1 MKIKIKKIYYI
12 LLIFLY
18 FINTENLYS
27 SIENKIIVKIDQ
39 NIITSFD
46 LQNEIKEFFFLNNI
60 EFNKKN
66 IIENKDRILKSLIN
80 RSIKINEI
88 KKYKV
93 DRYNQNDLSKF
104 IDNTAKSKNMTVGEL
119 KKKFELSGLNF
130 SSFIEKIKTEFL
142 WNSLIFDLFSNQVT
156 VSTEDIDAEYQK
168 IILNKRQSKQYN
180 LSEII
185 LNNEK
190 NLDIGEI
197 LKYINDNGFSKGV
210 IKFSSSA
217 SSINKGQIGWIKD
230 YQLNSNYLKELLNK
244 NVGYVSKPI
253 KNLDKIVILKI
264 NDIKVDTNNELNEK
278 KIKKDILN
286 SLKERKLQFFAL
298 SHFKQLEN
306 SALILFQ

>member
-1 MKIKIKKIYYI
+1 MKIKIKKIYCI
-12 LLIFLY
+12 LFIFLY
-18 FINTENLYS
+18 FINTKNLYS
-27 SIENKIIVKIDQ
+27 NIENKIIVKVDQ

-60 EFNKKN
+60 EFNRKN
-66 IIENKDRILKSLIN
+66 IIESKDRILKSLIN

-93 DRYNQNDLSKF
+93 DRYNQYDFSKF

-130 SSFIEKIKTEFL
+130 SSFTEKIKTEFL
-142 WNSLIFDLFSNQVT
+142 WNSLIFDLFSNQVI
-156 VSTEDIDAEYQK
+156 VSTGDIEAEYQK
-168 IILNKRQSKQYN
+168 IIINKRESKQYN

-190 NLDIGEI
+190 NLDINKI
-197 LKYINDNGFSKGV
+197 LKYINDNGFTEGV
-210 IKFSSSA
+210 IKFSSGA
-217 SSINKGQIGWIKD
+217 STINKGRIGWVKD
-230 YQLNSNYLKELLNK
+230 YQLNNNYLSELLNK
-244 NVGYVSKPI
+244 EVGYISKPI

-264 NDIKVDTNNELNEK
+264 NNIKVDANNELNEE

-286 SLKERKLQFFAL
+286 SLKERKLKFFAL